1 MKTLL
6 FLIIVLFSGFTAG
19 LIHGLVNLVVV
30 EPFLDSAIG
39 IENQNLFASGEAQDT
54 PQFWEEFNTYRI
66 WQKQGQILAGGIL
79 GLSIGA
85 LFGLVFAYSRHVL
98 PGQNHVKKA
107 LTLAGMMLFTLF
119 FIPFLKYPANPPTVG
134 DPDTIVLRSL
144 LYVGFVT
151 LSGLGAL
158 AFSRIYKKIKNDSR
172 KFAVPL
178 GYAIYISVVFVLMPQ
193 NPDEILAPMDLVN
206 GFRIA
211 SAATVTMFWIV
222 NAMILG
228 SLWQKFQP
236 HVEKHKEI
244 S

>member
-6 FLIIVLFSGFTAG
+6 FLVIVLVSGFSAG
-19 LIHGLVNLVVV
+19 IIHGFVNLGVV
-30 EPFLDSAIG
+30 EPFLDKAIG
-39 IENQNLFASGEAQDT
+39 IENQSLFTSGEAQDT

-79 GLSIGA
+79 GLSISA

-107 LTLAGMMLFTLF
+107 LALTGIMWFTLF
-119 FIPFLKYPANPPTVG
+119 FIPFLKYPGNPPTVG
-134 DPDTIVLRSL
+134 DPNTIVLRAT
-144 LYVGFVT
+144 LYLVFVA

-158 AFSRIYKKIKNDSR
+158 TFSRIYKKIKNDNR
-172 KFAVPL
+172 KFVVPL
-178 GYAIYISVVFVLMPQ
+178 GYAIYISIVFVLMPP

-211 SAATVTMFWIV
+211 SAATVTAYWII
-222 NAMILG
+222 NATILG
-228 SLWQKFQP
+228 LLWQKFQP
-236 HVEKHKEI
+236 HIEKHREI